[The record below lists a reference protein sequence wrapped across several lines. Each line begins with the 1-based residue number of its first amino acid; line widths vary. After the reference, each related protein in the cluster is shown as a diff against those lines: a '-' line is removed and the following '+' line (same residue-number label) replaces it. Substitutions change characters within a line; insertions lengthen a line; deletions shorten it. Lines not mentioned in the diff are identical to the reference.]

1 MLLEQYVLNAAMVL
15 LKLDKNVIMEVELDA
30 DSIVV
35 LILVMIA
42 RDQQVQPVIKP
53 TASVVMEQFK
63 SLKHVMMVTRIT
75 VMDAINSV
83 LSKTTTNVLD
93 NLGKD
98 PNVH

>member
-35 LILVMIA
+35 LILVMIV

-63 SLKHVMMVTRIT
+63 SQKHVMMVTRIT

>member
-1 MLLEQYVLNAAMVL
+1 
-15 LKLDKNVIMEVELDA
+15 MEVELDA

-35 LILVMIA
+35 LILVMIVK
-42 RDQQVQPVIKP
+42 DQQVQPVIKL

-63 SLKHVMMVTRIT
+63 SQKHVMMVTRIT

>member
-1 MLLEQYVLNAAMVL
+1 MVL

-35 LILVMIA
+35 LILVMIVK
-42 RDQQVQPVIKP
+42 DQQVQPVIKP